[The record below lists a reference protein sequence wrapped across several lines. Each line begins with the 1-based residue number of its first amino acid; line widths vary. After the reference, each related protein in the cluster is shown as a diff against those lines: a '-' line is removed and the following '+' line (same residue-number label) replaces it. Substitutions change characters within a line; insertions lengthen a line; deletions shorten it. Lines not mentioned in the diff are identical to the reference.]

1 MTGATMGGIA
11 DRFFPFRNLA
21 TWLGLLVVLVAVVA
35 LLLNAV
41 LVLPSLTRDLEQEQL
56 TNLARSAESSRAR
69 FVIDFSRAQ
78 RGTGGRTNP
87 ATVVAEYGDV
97 IGANVT
103 VFQASLPTR
112 LLPVAGSGAARDNPI
127 AVAAATEVGLQAGI
141 VGEDATRKATVAY
154 PFAVD
159 GMPYVALI
167 ESGLQDVDRAVA
179 LTRQRSELGAAL
191 GLVIAVAVGAI
202 GAALLTQRIKRLE
215 QGARRIAA
223 GDLSGSIDLPGRD
236 ELADLGTALERMRA
250 ELARTDAARRAFIAN
265 ASHELRTPVF
275 ALAGYLELIEDEQP
289 DPDTLTEFLDSMRD
303 QVGRLTH
310 LATDLLDLSRLDADT
325 VAVAQEPVQLGEVAT
340 VLVRDMLPLAGR
352 RQATLIAEADP
363 ALALGDNARVQQ
375 ITRVLIDNALRHN
388 PPGVTITVR
397 SEAGDGSPR
406 LIVADDGPPITEADA
421 ERVFE
426 RFSRGSGAGEG
437 SGLGLAIAAELAT
450 RMGGSLTLDQ
460 APPGKRFV
468 LALPRDPQAIP
479 VEA

>member
-1 MTGATMGGIA
+1 MGGIA

-35 LLLNAV
+35 LFLNAA
-41 LVLPSLTRDLEQEQL
+41 LVLPSLTRNLEQEQL
-56 TNLARSAESSRAR
+56 VTLERSAESSRAR
-69 FVIDFSRAQ
+69 FVIDFSRAL

-87 ATVVAEYGDV
+87 TNVAAEYGDV

-103 VFQASLPTR
+103 VFQASLPNR
-112 LLPVAGSGAARDNPI
+112 LLPVTGSAGARDNP
-127 AVAAATEVGLQAGI
+127 VALAASTAPGIQRGI
-141 VGEDATRKATVAY
+141 VGDADARKATVAY
-154 PFAVD
+154 PIAID
-159 GMPYVALI
+159 GIPYVVLI
-167 ESGLQDVDRAVA
+167 ESGFQDVDRAVA

-223 GDLSGSIDLPGRD
+223 GDLSGTIDLPGRD
-236 ELADLGTALERMRA
+236 ELADLGGALERMRA

-275 ALAGYLELIEDEQP
+275 ALSGYLELIDDEQP
-289 DPDTLTEFLDSMRD
+289 DPETLAEFLESMRD

-325 VAVAQEPVQLGEVAT
+325 VAVAEDPVQLGEVAT

-352 RQATLIAEADP
+352 RGATLVAEAAP

-388 PPGVTITVR
+388 PAGVTITVR
-397 SEAGDGSPR
+397 SEPGDGSPR
-406 LIVADDGPPITEADA
+406 LVVEDDGPPIAAAEA

-437 SGLGLAIAAELAT
+437 SGLGLAIAAELAA

-460 APPGKRFV
+460 TPPGKRFV

-479 VEA
+479 VGA